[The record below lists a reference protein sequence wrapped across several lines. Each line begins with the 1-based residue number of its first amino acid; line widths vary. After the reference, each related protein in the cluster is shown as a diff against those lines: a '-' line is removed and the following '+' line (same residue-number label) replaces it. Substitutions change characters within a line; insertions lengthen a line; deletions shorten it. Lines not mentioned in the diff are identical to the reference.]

1 MVLKCQKKEK
11 SHSPA
16 SQEKRKKKENP
27 SNSDLWKYKDRKHYR
42 SACPE
47 VGNKWVPLR

>member
-11 SHSPA
+11 SCSPA
-16 SQEKRKKKENP
+16 SQGKKKENP